1 MSHAQQGSVVVELL
15 TEPTP
20 DIVAALGGLVSQL
33 STSAPPLSLAMLEQ
47 IVNSPATRLL
57 LARHD
62 GDVVGALTL
71 VLYAIPTGLRGRIE
85 DVVVDRALRG
95 RGVGAALT
103 EAAIELARA
112 TDVRTLDLSSS
123 PARESANR
131 LYRRLGFAARD
142 SVVYR
147 LQP

>member
-1 MSHAQQGSVVVELL
+1 MVVKLV
-15 TEPTP
+15 TEPTQ
-20 DIVAALGGLVSQL
+20 DILTALGGLVSQL
-33 STSAPPLSLAMLEQ
+33 STSAPPLSLVMLEQ
-47 IVNSPATRLL
+47 IVNSPATRLF
-57 LARHD
+57 LAHHD

-85 DVVVDRALRG
+85 DVVVDHAMRG
-95 RGVGAALT
+95 RGIGSALT

-112 TDVRTLDLSSS
+112 TNVRTLDLTSS